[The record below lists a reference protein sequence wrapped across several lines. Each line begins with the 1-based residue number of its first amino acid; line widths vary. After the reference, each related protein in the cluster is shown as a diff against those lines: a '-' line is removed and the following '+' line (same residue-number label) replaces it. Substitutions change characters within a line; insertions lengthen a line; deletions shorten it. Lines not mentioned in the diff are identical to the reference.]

1 MPAFPAHDS
10 ARSGSTAG
18 AVLDAGGLQKA
29 WAAHM
34 VGGSEQGVA
43 RRVRWGKDTV
53 VQLQKCPEERSDK
66 VQTLTGCVVQSV
78 PTARHAC
85 FIFCLLAGSDGQEP
99 AWRSTSAWCARARTS
114 MLFSMFYSG
123 FVHLCIG
130 IHATKP
136 HINIIMWS
144 TPLTACFCVNLFD
157 IAGV

>member
-1 MPAFPAHDS
+1 MSIIQRASRWVRGPTDS
-10 ARSGSTAG
+10 CA
-18 AVLDAGGLQKA
+18 
-29 WAAHM
+29 
-34 VGGSEQGVA
+34 VGGRVNLRHLPTLECCKA
-43 RRVRWGKDTV
+43 RRQGWWWTEDTV
-53 VQLQKCPEERSDK
+53 AQLQKCPEARSDTG
-66 VQTLTGCVVQSV
+66 QTLTECVVQSV
-78 PTARHAC
+78 PAARHAC

>member
-1 MPAFPAHDS
+1 MRVVAAQQALCSMP
-10 ARSGSTAG
+10 G
-18 AVLDAGGLQKA
+18 ACKKHGLR
-29 WAAHM
+29 M
-34 VGGSEQGVA
+34 VCGSEQGVA

-144 TPLTACFCVNLFD
+144 TPLTARNFVNFFD
-157 IAGV
+157 VAGV